1 MDWSLNHCTILTDNG
16 GVGSDS
22 DSIGDDS
29 PEYYQPIS
37 AEADDGELKFFNG
50 ENPIIDDDEQFDP
63 QHSLPNGY
71 ASYMENGVLSLNLR
85 DDEDNIV
92 EEDDD
97 EEEERTREE
106 SDMAIRR
113 AFREDENR
121 RNAPLTPENSLR
133 VTEAMRGISF
143 GGIAPDWAGQI
154 PEDQWINQLRG
165 LRRSSQVSSVV
176 QD

>member
-1 MDWSLNHCTILTDNG
+1 MTDYD
-16 GVGSDS
+16 GVDSDS
-22 DSIGDDS
+22 DSVGLEDDS

-37 AEADDGELKFFNG
+37 AEVDDGENLNSDDY
-50 ENPIIDDDEQFDP
+50 ENSEQFDP

-71 ASYMENGVLSLNLR
+71 ASYMENGVLSLDLS
-85 DDEDNIV
+85 DEEGNNV
-92 EEDDD
+92 E
-97 EEEERTREE
+97 EEEERMREE

-121 RNAPLTPENSLR
+121 RNAPLTPENSIR
-133 VTEAMRGISF
+133 VIEAMREISF
-143 GGIAPDWAGQI
+143 AGLAPDWASQI

-165 LRRSSQVSSVV
+165 LRRSSQASSSV